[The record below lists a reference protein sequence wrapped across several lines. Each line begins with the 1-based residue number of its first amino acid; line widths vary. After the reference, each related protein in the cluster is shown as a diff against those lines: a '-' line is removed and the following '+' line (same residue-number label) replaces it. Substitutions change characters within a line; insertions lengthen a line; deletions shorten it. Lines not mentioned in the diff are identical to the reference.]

1 MHVVGQARHDLI
13 GVRTFA
19 AKYKPKRSKKRKEET
34 GYVPPYIDTL
44 IQLRDALAELDI
56 KNILDGYLKIRN
68 SSLRLGGE
76 DVAAMAQALHT
87 ALRRHRPDDKNKDP
101 PPDILILAD
110 LMVADIQSD
119 KLPPDHIAHL
129 HLLAFYKEARQLDKA
144 YNFWEWLENQD
155 DEYVNPAV
163 YGAAIELL
171 AVQGRPA
178 EETEQLYIQ
187 ALKRFPGSFNEY
199 HLSPDAVLPDRGQPL
214 NIRGIPV
221 TLLQGILTARLLRGD
236 SKNAY
241 IALDVALRLFPTQ
254 LPSRFFTL
262 FVDERPLTEAYK
274 VFIMAC
280 RSGTTLGPDCLKSLL
295 AKMRPVAV
303 TDPLANAAVLRS
315 MLTACYAFAASGN
328 SLTPNHLTEL
338 VIAVTSILQHSS
350 VQCLEKDVIR
360 QLTDPILLVVAKLF
374 AIWASQNARPGIAA
388 FNSIISNVAG
398 KGRREDVLATCLA
411 DMQELGL
418 EPTAVTRRSILKAA
432 GDIGESHL
440 VKDAWD
446 HLLDYRQSTGARA
459 DLGDWQTLARA
470 ARQVGE
476 ENYVRQQLLDISNG
490 MQPAMVGRIEGL
502 LQEAV
507 KKATAG
513 SETSSP
519 EDVMKM
525 VDHLLKDAEYMD
537 DQLLHNRFRDFHINP
552 VPTSIAHAEHMETGP
567 DQLLRSIYDEL
578 TADKSFTPA
587 ENDQPDEHLPE
598 FIEENL
604 LPSVEAVTDVS
615 SAEVATEVSP
625 AVSTTGIEYS
635 ELRYQNWKTI
645 NELLV
650 EAEQHDSD
658 YLAAVDAA
666 IQKGTLPPK
675 RDSGWKTPATTGHSI
690 GLADL
695 DSFNA
700 DLDSDRAVSSTE
712 NNTND
717 NVRQRILRLRGRL
730 E

>member
-1 MHVVGQARHDLI
+1 
-13 GVRTFA
+13 
-19 AKYKPKRSKKRKEET
+19 
-34 GYVPPYIDTL
+34 
-44 IQLRDALAELDI
+44 
-56 KNILDGYLKIRN
+56 
-68 SSLRLGGE
+68 
-76 DVAAMAQALHT
+76 
-87 ALRRHRPDDKNKDP
+87 
-101 PPDILILAD
+101 
-110 LMVADIQSD
+110 MVADIQSD

-155 DEYVNPAV
+155 NEYVNPAV

-178 EETEQLYIQ
+178 EETEGLYIQ

-199 HLSPDAVLPDRGQPL
+199 HLSPDAVLPDRGQPF

-221 TLLQGILTARLLRGD
+221 TLLQGMLTARLLRGD

-280 RSGTTLGPDCLKSLL
+280 RSGTTLGPDCLKALL

-303 TDPLANAAVLRS
+303 TDPLANAAVTRS

-338 VIAVTSILQHSS
+338 VIAVTSVLQHSS
-350 VQCLEKDVIR
+350 LQHLEKDVMH
-360 QLTDPILLVVAKLF
+360 QLTHPILLVVAKLF

-398 KGRREDVLATCLA
+398 KGSREDVLATCLA

-432 GDIGESHL
+432 GDIGDSHL

-446 HLLDYRQSTGARA
+446 RLVDYRQSIGARA

-470 ARQVGE
+470 ARQVRE
-476 ENYVRQQLLDISNG
+476 QDYVRQQLLELGDG
-490 MQPAMVGRIEGL
+490 MQPAMVARIEGL
-502 LQEAV
+502 LQETV
-507 KKATAG
+507 EKATTG

-519 EDVMKM
+519 EHVVKM
-525 VDHLLKDAEYMD
+525 VDQLLKDAEYMD
-537 DQLLHNRFRDFHINP
+537 DQLLQNRFRDFHINP
-552 VPTSIAHAEHMETGP
+552 VPTSIAHAEHIETGP
-567 DQLLRSIYDEL
+567 DQLLRGIYDEL

-587 ENDQPDEHLPE
+587 ENDQPDEHFSE
-598 FIEENL
+598 VIEENMPSSSETVTEVL
-604 LPSVEAVTDVS
+604 SVEA
-615 SAEVATEVSP
+615 ATEASS
-625 AVSTTGIEYS
+625 AVSTTGIDYA

-645 NELLV
+645 NELLA
-650 EAEQHDSD
+650 EAEQNDSD

-666 IQKGTLPPK
+666 IQQGTLPPK
-675 RDSGWKTPATTGHSI
+675 RDNGWKRPATTSRSV

-695 DSFNA
+695 DSFKA
-700 DLDSDRAVSSTE
+700 DAHSDGAVNSTE
-712 NNTND
+712 NDND
-717 NVRQRILRLRGRL
+717 DDVRQRILRLRGRL